1 MAEDACAAVAALL
14 DLRPEDGEPTRDF
27 DLLLAVAALEGDEA
41 AVLALLKAEATLRKR
56 PGLDLEAQ
64 VDRVAITHLQRVGD
78 VVCELPHG
86 VLIPT
91 LARLEANDATN
102 PELPL
107 EQLAIRFWNA
117 VFPELSSV
125 EYVAVEAPESESEAA
140 IVGEDDD

>member
-1 MAEDACAAVAALL
+1 
-14 DLRPEDGEPTRDF
+14 
-27 DLLLAVAALEGDEA
+27 LASSGVVTSIEFSD
-41 AVLALLKAEATLRKR
+41 
-56 PGLDLEAQ
+56 
-64 VDRVAITHLQRVGD
+64 IT
-78 VVCELPHG
+78 
-86 VLIPT
+86 
-91 LARLEANDATN
+91 TN